1 MLAKISILFFLA
13 ASFFFAT
20 SAESA
25 ELPAPSGWVNDFAGV
40 ISAEEEQQLTHLLR
54 QVEQASDIEMAVVTL
69 SSLEGEDIEGYAVRL
84 FEKWGIGK
92 QEKNN
97 GLLILAAI
105 GDRNARIEVG
115 YGLEEAINDAFAGRV
130 LREAIFPAFREA
142 KYGMGLMQGAEI
154 LTTRLSEHFK
164 FSLEGATPQHL
175 GATGRTHWLSLI
187 VKLIILMVLI
197 ALFIQNPLLFFLL
210 MSGGRGG
217 GGHSSGGFGGGF
229 GGFGGG
235 LSGGGGAS
243 GRW

>member
-1 MLAKISILFFLA
+1 MTKVSWWFAGLL
-13 ASFFFAT
+13 FFAT
-20 SAESA
+20 TAIAA

-54 QVEQASDIEMAVVTL
+54 QVEQASDIEMSVVTL
-69 SSLEGEDIEGYAVRL
+69 ATLEGEDVEGYAVRL

-92 QEKNN
+92 KGKNN
-97 GLLILAAI
+97 GLLILASI
-105 GDRNARIEVG
+105 GDRSARIEVG

-130 LREAIFPAFREA
+130 LRETIFPAFREA

-175 GATGRTHWLSLI
+175 ADRASGRTHWLSLI
-187 VKLIILMVLI
+187 VKLIILIALI

-235 LSGGGGAS
+235 LSGGGGGS